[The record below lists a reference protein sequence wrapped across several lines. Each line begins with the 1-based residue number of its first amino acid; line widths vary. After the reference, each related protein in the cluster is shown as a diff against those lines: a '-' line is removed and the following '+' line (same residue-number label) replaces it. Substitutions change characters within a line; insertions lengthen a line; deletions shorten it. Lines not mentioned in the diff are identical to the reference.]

1 MKKDLKKYIPV
12 ALILLGAI
20 IVYAKINDFISGVG
34 AIMFVVGIVL
44 LVKANKKKPK
54 AVVYKGAYI
63 ANPDSKVFHYPDCQA
78 LAKIDPIKNHVLRV
92 PREKLIK
99 DGYKPCKKCDP

>member
-1 MKKDLKKYIPV
+1 MKVNLKKYAPV
-12 ALILLGAI
+12 VLILLGAI

-34 AIMFVVGIVL
+34 AIMFIVGIVL

-63 ANPDSKVFHYPDCQA
+63 ANPDSKVFHYPDCPA
-78 LAKIDPIKNHVLRV
+78 LAKIDPIKNHVLQV
-92 PREKLIK
+92 SREKLIK
-99 DGYKPCKKCDP
+99 NGYKPCKKCDP

>member
-54 AVVYKGAYI
+54 AGTYNGEFI
-63 ANPDSKVFHYPDCQA
+63 ANPSTMIFHYPYCES
-78 LAKIDPIKNHVLRV
+78 LKKIDPIKNVVLHV
-92 PREKLIK
+92 PRERMIK
-99 DGYKPCKKCDP
+99 NGYKPCKKCKP